1 LDFAMV
7 SPVVLIALDACDPDL
22 VQAWAEAGELP
33 ALAALLR
40 SGARARVEN
49 PFGLFVGALWVSFAA
64 SAGVDRTRFHCWDE
78 VELSTYRWRP
88 VAPKPELYEPFWN
101 RIAAAGRKVAAIDVP
116 HARAQAG
123 AAATE
128 LFEYGC
134 HDRHWGLHSAPPELA
149 REVAARFGL
158 HPVLGLDGWRE
169 RHFAP
174 DDVYERKGP
183 YRTAE
188 EEGRLTEA
196 LCEGA
201 ARKGTILRSLL
212 AEEDWDL
219 FVAVFGESHAAGHQL
234 WHLHDQRHRRF
245 DPAGR
250 AAAGGDPL
258 LRVYRA
264 LDEEVGRL
272 LASLPEEAT
281 AFVLLSHGMAA
292 HHDGTHLL
300 DEVLLRLDRGA
311 APRRRE
317 ALKPALPPLRHLAER
332 LGVPVALRS
341 ALGQRLRGDGAAAR
355 ARRRFFAE
363 PNNSVHGGIRFNL
376 IGREPLGRVAAE
388 EVDGLVRWLEAE
400 LRALVNV
407 ETGGPVVLGLHRC
420 DAHHRRAEGDTMP
433 DLFVEWAR
441 DAPIEAVESPS
452 IGTLHTP
459 YTHWRTG
466 DHNPDGL
473 LLARGPGLAPGAERP
488 ALKVEDIGPSLA
500 ARLGVALDGC
510 EGRAVP
516 WLSAPQRVGE
526 PGRSI

>member
-7 SPVVLIALDACDPDL
+7 SPVVLIGLDACDPDL
-22 VQAWAEAGELP
+22 ARAWAAAGELP
-33 ALAALLR
+33 ALAGLLG
-40 SGARARVEN
+40 SGARATVET

-78 VELSTYRWRP
+78 IELSTYRWRP

-116 HARAQAG
+116 HARAKPG
-123 AAATE
+123 AAAVE

-134 HDRHWGLHSAPPELA
+134 HDRHYGLHGAPEGLA
-149 REVAARFGL
+149 REMAGRFGL
-158 HPVLGLDGWRE
+158 HPVLGLDAWRE

-174 DDVYERKGP
+174 DDFYARKGP
-183 YRTAE
+183 FRTAA
-188 EEGRLTEA
+188 EEGRLAGA

-201 ARKGTILRSLL
+201 ARKGAMLRSLL
-212 AEEDWDL
+212 GREAWDL

-234 WHLHDQRHRRF
+234 WHLHDERHPRF
-245 DPAGR
+245 DPAAR

-258 LRVYRA
+258 LKVYRA

-272 LASLPEEAT
+272 LAAVPEEAT
-281 AFVLLSHGMAA
+281 AVILLSHGMAA

-300 DEVLLRLDRGA
+300 DEILLRLDRGA
-311 APRRRE
+311 APRLSG
-317 ALKPALPPLRHLAER
+317 ALKPAVPALRHWAER
-332 LGVPVALRS
+332 LRVPVALRG
-341 ALGQRLRGDGAAAR
+341 ALGQRLRGDGARAR

-363 PNNSVHGGIRFNL
+363 PNNSVYGGIRFNL
-376 IGREPLGRVAAE
+376 AGREPSGRVARGD
-388 EVDGLVRWLEAE
+388 VDGLAVWLEAE

-407 ETGGPVVLGLHRC
+407 ATGGPVVLGVHRC

-441 DAPIEAVESPS
+441 DAPIETVASPA

-466 DHNPDGL
+466 DHNPEGL
-473 LLARGPGLAPGAERP
+473 LLARGPGLEAGAEMP

-500 ARLGVALDGC
+500 ARLGVRLDGC

-516 WLSAPQRVGE
+516 WLSGLRETA
-526 PGRSI
+526 